1 MESVVTGHKKKHGP
15 NRSCFI
21 APYPPRIS
29 GMRLPKVFAVERH
42 GAGTI
47 GRAVIQQTAVHD
59 EPPVGS
65 IETEAEAVRREIII
79 QMQRAPVP
87 LPTSEL
93 VETFLQGFVVER
105 FGVFPRF
112 AEPLFAFDYHREWIL
127 GDATKSDPHRRAALI
142 YKLNMSTA
150 SSGISRSSPCRRGC
164 RGSRAARCRRDAS
177 SPGPACAS

>member
-1 MESVVTGHKKKHGP
+1 
-15 NRSCFI
+15 
-21 APYPPRIS
+21 
-29 GMRLPKVFAVERH
+29 MRLPKVFAVERH

-105 FGVFPRF
+105 FGVF
-112 AEPLFAFDYHREWIL
+112 
-127 GDATKSDPHRRAALI
+127 AALRI
-142 YKLNMSTA
+142 
-150 SSGISRSSPCRRGC
+150 
-164 RGSRAARCRRDAS
+164 
-177 SPGPACAS
+177 